1 MTEILSKM
9 SPHDFIG
16 LTALVFV
23 FGTGLIC
30 GVTAIVAGNLRGHRE
45 RELAINLVRELAERG
60 LPPDE
65 IEHLLR
71 VSGVNV
77 NVPESLRGATG
88 PNGERSA
95 SARSWANSPA
105 S

>member
-16 LTALVFV
+16 FTALVFV
-23 FGTGLIC
+23 FGTGLVC
-30 GVTAIVAGNLRGHRE
+30 GVTAIVAGNLRGYRE

-77 NVPESLRGATG
+77 PEALRSTTG
-88 PNGERSA
+88 PNGERSP

>member
-9 SPHDFIG
+9 SGAEFI
-16 LTALVFV
+16 LVFAL
-23 FGTGLIC
+23 GTGLIC
-30 GVTAIVAGNLRGHRE
+30 GVTRIVAGNLRGYRE

-60 LPPDE
+60 LPPSE

-71 VSGVNV
+71 VSGVNF
-77 NVPESLRGATG
+77 NVPEALRSTTG
-88 PNGERSA
+88 PNGEHSPSSRS
-95 SARSWANSPA
+95 SANSPA